1 MSVERPVSGQRG
13 ADTQRLPSWFDRVDR
28 RVTQTM
34 ARFGV
39 PFLRVS
45 LGLIFFWFG
54 VLKFFPG
61 LSPTLTLGIVPGD
74 VAVFVLAV
82 WECAIGLGLIFGVF
96 LRATLLLLFLQMLGT
111 FTPLLL
117 FPDETFT
124 RFPYAPTLEGQYI
137 IKNLVLIAA
146 GIIIGAT
153 VRGGRVEP
161 EPDPGPVVGPPPSP
175 GHDSLTHH

>member
-1 MSVERPVSGQRG
+1 MPTWL
-13 ADTQRLPSWFDRVDR
+13 DRLDR
-28 RVTQTM
+28 RITETM

-45 LGLIFFWFG
+45 LGIVFLWFG
-54 VLKFFPG
+54 ALKFFPG
-61 LSPTLTLGIVPGD
+61 LSPADQLASRTISALTLGIVPGD
-74 VAVFVLAV
+74 VAVLVLAV
-82 WECAIGLGLIFGVF
+82 WECAIGLGLILGVF
-96 LRATLLLLFLQMLGT
+96 LRLTLLLLFLQMLGT

-153 VRGGRVEP
+153 VRGGHVEP
-161 EPDPGPVVGPPPSP
+161 EPDETPGP
-175 GHDSLTHH
+175 

>member
-1 MSVERPVSGQRG
+1 MRVLRPVSGQRG

-61 LSPTLTLGIVPGD
+61 LSPADQLASTTITTLSLGIVPGD
-74 VAVFVLAV
+74 VAVLVLAL

-146 GIIIGAT
+146 GIIIGST
-153 VRGGRVEP
+153 VRGGHVEP
-161 EPDPGPVVGPPPSP
+161 EPERAPRP
-175 GHDSLTHH
+175 

>member
-1 MSVERPVSGQRG
+1 
-13 ADTQRLPSWFDRVDR
+13 
-28 RVTQTM
+28 M

-39 PFLRVS
+39 PFLRIS
-45 LGLIFFWFG
+45 LGLVFFWFG

-61 LSPTLTLGIVPGD
+61 LSPADQLASRTISALTLGIVPAD
-74 VAVFVLAV
+74 ISLLVLAV
-82 WECAIGLGLIFGVF
+82 WECAIGLGLILGVF
-96 LRATLLLLFLQMLGT
+96 LRLTLLLLFLQMLGT

-153 VRGGRVEP
+153 VRGGHVEP
-161 EPDPGPVVGPPPSP
+161 EPDPGVRRSVHAPPGP
-175 GHDSLTHH
+175 